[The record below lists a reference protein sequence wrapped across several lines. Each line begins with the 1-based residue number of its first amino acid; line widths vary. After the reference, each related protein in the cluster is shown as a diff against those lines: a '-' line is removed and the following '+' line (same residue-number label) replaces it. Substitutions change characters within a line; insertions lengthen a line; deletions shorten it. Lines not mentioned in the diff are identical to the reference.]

1 MLAFPIPLTGNFGA
15 PRSPPSM
22 QRLSQSL
29 HLLLLLVAACAA
41 PTGGTT
47 PPRSAEEGA
56 VDQAREALERG
67 DVRAAHALLEEQLV
81 QEALIQINSLS
92 DGGEL
97 GLALARAEELVAM
110 APTHASVQDARRRT
124 ALLLAA
130 QLLQDARA
138 LYAAGNVRDSIA
150 VLDQVVT
157 LSPED
162 ADARALR
169 GACALTIGAED
180 GDPFLFEDAL
190 NEFLFAAKSGTRPD
204 AWVGASRASRLLYY
218 DGFEQRRIEDAVLL
232 AREAVRA
239 VEEGQLNIE
248 ELTVLPSEVHAEAA
262 FDLYRAAR
270 NAQDAESAA
279 QAAAETRAAL
289 ERCIGSRPLEA
300 RAWLQLSSLLEWEGQ
315 IPEGRDVLRNALS
328 LRPGDDS
335 LHSNHARLSRSI
347 GGFEEVV
354 SAYAH
359 FLKEHPDSALGHWY
373 YAVDSFELALAG
385 VDAGADTS
393 ASFSSAEAAFRA
405 CRTLEGSYEQSC
417 LGYEVMCRAGVGLAK
432 FKAGDVGEAQRAFL
446 SMEQVFKGGLAWSIE
461 GRMSSGLVYLDYVV
475 GHHFKRQED
484 DTLPT
489 EERRASLLEAASL
502 ASFLHGYAPG
512 DGRRANDAGF
522 LNRDAGVSLEQ
533 EAQRVLRASMTAND
547 DPELAKRAGALFA
560 LARGHMNAS
569 VDAYTVA
576 ALLQP
581 EDARVV
587 NDTGLILTYYLQ
599 RDLDKA
605 AGFHLE
611 AVKVGRAQLEKISAG
626 EAEEDPDVITAVGD
640 AYQNLG
646 YLELTMRGASGAAR
660 EWFKQCVDFDPVG
673 RELIEQVLL
682 PLCDLLEAGTIS
694 AEDVRS
700 LYRWGVDDAE
710 SLRAKD
716 EIISRIEAASAA
728 QEEPEPTSPS
738 PDASDGTSET
748 EEG

>member
-1 MLAFPIPLTGNFGA
+1 
-15 PRSPPSM
+15 M
-22 QRLSQSL
+22 QRLSRSL
-29 HLLLLLVAACAA
+29 HPLLLFVAACA
-41 PTGGTT
+41 TTT
-47 PPRSAEEGA
+47 PSPTPPTTAEAGA
-56 VDQAREALERG
+56 VAAARTALEKG

-81 QEALIQINSLS
+81 QEALIQINSLA

-97 GLALARAEELVAM
+97 ELALARADELVAM
-110 APTHASVQDARRRT
+110 APAQTSVQDARRR
-124 ALLLAA
+124 AAVLLAT
-130 QLLQDARA
+130 QRLQEARA
-138 LYAAGNVRDSIA
+138 LYAAKNVRDAIA
-150 VLDQVVT
+150 ILDQVVT
-157 LSPED
+157 LSPSN

-169 GACALTIGAED
+169 GACALALGTED

-190 NEFLFAAKSGTRPD
+190 KEFLFAAKSGARPD
-204 AWVGASRASRLLYY
+204 AWIGASRASRLLYY
-218 DGFEQRRIEDAVLL
+218 DGFDRRRIEDAVLL

-239 VEEGQLNIE
+239 VEEGQLSVE
-248 ELTVLPSEVHAEAA
+248 ELTVLPSQVHAEAA

-270 NAQDAESAA
+270 NAQELEAA
-279 QAAAETRAAL
+279 KQAAAETRAAL
-289 ERCIGSRPLEA
+289 EKCIGSRPEEA
-300 RAWLQLSSLLEWEGQ
+300 QAWLQLSSLLEWEEQ

-373 YAVDSFELALAG
+373 YAVDSFELALTG
-385 VDAGADTS
+385 VDAGKDTR
-393 ASFSSAEAAFRA
+393 ASFASAEESFRA
-405 CRTLEGSYEQSC
+405 CRGLEGSYKDSC
-417 LGYEVMCRAGVGLAK
+417 LGYEVMCRAGVGLAM
-432 FKAGDVGEAQRAFL
+432 FKSGEVREAQRAFL
-446 SMEQVFKGGLAWSIE
+446 SMEQLFEGGLAWSIE

-502 ASFLHGYAPG
+502 ASFLHSYAPG

-522 LNRDAGVSLEQ
+522 LNRDAGVALEQ
-533 EAQRVLRASMTAND
+533 EARRVLRASMAAND
-547 DPELAKRAGALFA
+547 DPELAERSRALYA

-569 VDAYTVA
+569 ADAYTIA

-581 EDARVV
+581 ADARVV

-599 RDLDKA
+599 RDLERA
-605 AGFHLE
+605 AGYHFE
-611 AVKVGRAQLEKISAG
+611 AIKVGRAHIQKISTG

-646 YLELTMRGASGAAR
+646 YLELTLHGASGAAR
-660 EWFKQCVDFDPVG
+660 EWFKECVAFDPVG
-673 RELIEQVLL
+673 REFIEEVLL
-682 PLCDLLEAGTIS
+682 PQCDLLEADAIS
-694 AEDVRS
+694 AEDVKS

-716 EIISRIEAASAA
+716 EILSRIEAARAA
-728 QEEPEPTSPS
+728 LEEPEPTTPNS
-738 PDASDGTSET
+738 DALDGTSET